1 MTALFVTVFLAS
13 LMGSLHCVG
22 MCGAFVTLAV
32 GVDAKRGGGPARL
45 QAAYHLGRLTT
56 YSALGAAAGALG
68 GAFDLAGSM
77 AGVQRLAAVIAGAT
91 LAGFGTA
98 LLLRML
104 GVRTPRLKLP
114 GALVRLLEAGHRR
127 AMTKPPLVRA
137 ATIGLLTTLLPC
149 GWLWAFVVTAAG
161 TARPELGALVMAAF
175 WAGTVPALA
184 AIGVGAQRLLGLVG
198 KRAPT
203 VAALAMIVVGLVTV
217 FDRASISAA
226 IAAPV
231 AGDAAGLVEH
241 VERVS
246 EEGAPCCHV
255 DR

>member
-1 MTALFVTVFLAS
+1 MSALFVTVFLAS
-13 LMGSLHCVG
+13 LMGSLHCAG

-32 GVDAKRGGGPARL
+32 GVDAKRGGGPVRL

-56 YSALGAAAGALG
+56 YALLGAAAGALG
-68 GAFDLAGSM
+68 GAFDLAGGM
-77 AGVQRLAAVIAGAT
+77 AGVQRLAAAIAGAT
-91 LAGFGTA
+91 LAAFGVV
-98 LLLRML
+98 LLLRVA
-104 GVRTPRLKLP
+104 GVRTPRMRLP
-114 GALVRLLEAGHRR
+114 RVMERALEAGHRR

-137 ATIGLLTTLLPC
+137 GVIGLLTTLLPC

-198 KRAPT
+198 RRAPT
-203 VAALAMIVVGLVTV
+203 VAALAMVVVGLMTV
-217 FDRASISAA
+217 FDRARISAA

-231 AGDAAGLVEH
+231 SGDAGALVEH

-246 EEGAPCCHV
+246 EEGAPCCHG